1 MARKR
6 LCLLILL
13 VGFTILAGVP
23 GITRKA
29 GAQVTN
35 IPFALDFTVLSRHAP
50 WYVAL
55 DKDYY
60 KQEGLNVEIIPG
72 KSTAQ
77 VIQALE
83 SGLAQFAF
91 ADVPGFILAR
101 SPGATRATLGHRGGM
116 QRKSA
121 ANSFQ
126 PAQGPRGEFS
136 DSREAESR

>member
-55 DKDYY
+55 DKD
-60 KQEGLNVEIIPG
+60 
-72 KSTAQ
+72 
-77 VIQALE
+77 
-83 SGLAQFAF
+83 
-91 ADVPGFILAR
+91 
-101 SPGATRATLGHRGGM
+101 
-116 QRKSA
+116 
-121 ANSFQ
+121 
-126 PAQGPRGEFS
+126 
-136 DSREAESR
+136 